1 MSMNQELEK
10 ICNIAGYPIY
20 PWAAYQ
26 LKIRSKNGSLE
37 TRNDDNLLYLAN
49 KGAWVRVVSSV
60 NLESNLME
68 YFNKNLSLGIDTQRR
83 LAENYVL
90 YGGTSTYAFESNQ
103 LNIPQFE
110 VLPQYNISN
119 LEVGDLGNVKG
130 SGMNLRSGIGNNGSY
145 NLLGDKE
152 IQDYGYKPMPGI
164 TSVTIEATGR
174 MGSLRQATVNFKVWD
189 KYQLDVMDALYFRPG
204 FTVLIEYGH
213 AKYYDN
219 QGKLQ
224 SSEQFML
231 DPFLAKL
238 TKEDIN
244 LKLSTNIRK
253 SYGNYG
259 GMLGIVTS
267 FNFSMTQ
274 EGGYDCTI
282 KAMSLGAVMGNY
294 PINHTS
300 TLSNIYYR
308 QLKMY
313 LDSERNEAEIKARDE
328 YKQNLEKLI
337 AEANLVLNRSTD
349 LWAKLKIDDP
359 FSTLL
364 YNTKNISPFNEN
376 IVTISNVSQG
386 SLIPVTGTSTIE
398 QAPYRTTST
407 LNQFDQNTVGLAIVF
422 HGGILPDGTSVS
434 DRINID
440 VPYYTS
446 RVNTEVSN
454 FTGSHDI
461 SKYSTNPLLAYYIPD
476 EIIYFDKLPILSP
489 RSVLNLKYIASQK
502 SIQSQDNS
510 TYVTLNIDYINGLLN
525 GNNSNIK
532 LLNRI
537 NISADTLVDKLILAP
552 DDNSRIVVDVISTN
566 NYATISYKDSI
577 SGIIYQ
583 FTISWP
589 KSEKPPYNYIND
601 NTSTAKSFYNN
612 SNTRYTIDSINVNIN
627 NNSSIVLSVENNPDY
642 KIYLGNVNNFA
653 DLYLISSISGD
664 QSLQLNKTYQNYLN
678 ANAEAE
684 KQVKDVISQKEQ
696 QIANDYN
703 TEQLKATTDSESTLE
718 LMLRSI
724 LLFGINNLEGKNID
738 YSTFI
743 KDLFSEGAYSA
754 IFSGDIPGK
763 PDYSKYNPALFQKYI
778 DGSLTPQERLD
789 TNFRYGNNF
798 YLMSGENAY
807 KNDSNGA
814 FALKNQLRDESCFSL
829 TQQANTFVPQV
840 NFKELFKIVP
850 ITYGESSDLEVNK
863 KPQLSVFINLG
874 LFFLMLNHTGILYNA
889 DTQKTIERGD
899 VITPMT
905 YIDFNPETNFYL
917 SSINQISVDP
927 YKFLV
932 PYNGTAQDY
941 LKMFD
946 ADLVKDGKSI
956 KATSP
961 QKDQNS
967 TADPIQ
973 PTPLFNFDNDR
984 LSGNLPQQKKAMDG
998 KSNGYVGK
1006 LMYVMVDVNYLLEV
1020 IKNLKNGSDTNEVYF
1035 QTTIEQIL
1043 TDLNKS
1049 MGNYNAFR
1057 LSYNDSSNCFV
1068 ITDDQIQSKPD
1079 SQAGSVQTE
1088 MIEDFTTFEIPIYGK
1103 KSIARAFEL
1112 RTDIS
1117 SRLASMIAIASN
1129 PGATSNQV
1137 KTAKNTSDFGV
1148 YNTGSF
1154 DRYIP
1159 MKTDSAATSGSATS
1173 NVPAAELASNF
1184 NNVVKSIYSVTR
1196 ENSNSKDPTIP
1207 QGLFISKESI
1217 ERARTYYIDRMAKI
1231 KNDQAGS
1238 IHAMIIPLKSSITMD
1253 GMAGLYPFQLYTID
1267 EKILPYR
1274 YNSYNLNNKRVA
1286 FSIARMTHTISNNE
1300 WTTSLEGFMTLL
1312 RNPTDD
1318 QNNVKEVTP
1327 TTTNLADKNLAFGN
1341 TGLNQAPINTSKSQT
1356 LTPTFLRSVDQ
1367 ICSTIGCKKD
1377 DMIRVMYAESKLNPN
1392 AFNDK
1397 TNAYGLI
1404 QFTPITYP
1412 TIGVNSYT
1420 DIPSDSIKQLP
1431 YVLKYFQGISPSR
1444 NSYAN
1449 LYELYGAVFLPGI
1462 LTPSNL
1468 QNDNAPLGI
1477 PGRSAE
1483 KISSQNP
1490 DIATAAGKTSGTPL
1504 TIGDFKTYVNQI
1516 SYYI

>member
-20 PWAAYQ
+20 PWAADQ
-26 LKIRSKNGSLE
+26 LKIRSENGSLE

-49 KGAWVRVVSSV
+49 KGAWVRIVSSV

-90 YGGTSTYAFESNQ
+90 YGGTSTYSFQSQ
-103 LNIPQFE
+103 QIIGSLNE
-110 VLPQYNISN
+110 NTMTLDQY
-119 LEVGDLGNVKG
+119 EGGDLYNPKN
-130 SGMNLRSGIGNNGSY
+130 SRMNLRSGIDPNGAY
-145 NLLGDKE
+145 NMFGQKE
-152 IQDYGYKPMPGI
+152 LSDYGYRPMPGI
-164 TSVTIEATGR
+164 TSVTIESTGR

-219 QGKLQ
+219 QGRLQ
-224 SSEQFML
+224 SSEHFML

-328 YKQNLEKLI
+328 AQSNQD
-337 AEANLVLNRSTD
+337 AEIKKAEDALNSSKGA
-349 LWAKLKIDDP
+349 WAKLKIDDP
-359 FSTLL
+359 FKNLL
-364 YNTKNISPFNEN
+364 FNTKNIKIYKGSDKLNFDLEIATAARAIKDARTEKEVEDAQIKYNQLILNSTPPANDEVVTQSTIDYKLTHDISDSKTIDFSKQELTTDPETFINKYYYIESQDGINDGPAVYYNEDSHYIQANPNITVKFDVNKLNSIFLDRGAQGIN
-376 IVTISNVSQG
+376 IVQPPVGNLTLGLTPKYDGNTAFDIIENLRGFSAYPIAYQYGQSGLQFLGDSAKQAAFTIAYYYNDDRNKALGVFNNPNSTYRVEYIKSINKTSKDKKY
-386 SLIPVTGTSTIE
+386 LINIKLQSTENSDYYIE
-398 QAPYRTTST
+398 LGADPFS
-407 LNQFDQNTVGLAIVF
+407 
-422 HGGILPDGTSVS
+422 GGAVS
-434 DRINID
+434 DNY
-440 VPYYTS
+440 YYTS
-446 RVNTEVSN
+446 
-454 FTGSHDI
+454 D
-461 SKYSTNPLLAYYIPD
+461 
-476 EIIYFDKLPILSP
+476 LS
-489 RSVLNLKYIASQK
+489 L
-502 SIQSQDNS
+502 
-510 TYVTLNIDYINGLLN
+510 
-525 GNNSNIK
+525 
-532 LLNRI
+532 
-537 NISADTLVDKLILAP
+537 
-552 DDNSRIVVDVISTN
+552 
-566 NYATISYKDSI
+566 ISYA
-577 SGIIYQ
+577 SGNQ
-583 FTISWP
+583 DLMTN
-589 KSEKPPYNYIND
+589 KPYENYKN
-601 NTSTAKSFYNN
+601 A
-612 SNTRYTIDSINVNIN
+612 
-627 NNSSIVLSVENNPDY
+627 VL
-642 KIYLGNVNNFA
+642 
-653 DLYLISSISGD
+653 
-664 QSLQLNKTYQNYLN
+664 
-678 ANAEAE
+678 EAE
-684 KQVKDVISQKEQ
+684 KRAAEITGKNAEK
-696 QIANDYN
+696 IANDYN

-763 PDYSKYNPALFQKYI
+763 PDYSKYNPAFFQKYI
-778 DGSLTPQERLD
+778 DGSLTPSERLD

-814 FALKNQLRDESCFSL
+814 FALKNQLRDESYFSL

-840 NFKELFKIVP
+840 NFEELFKIVP

-917 SSINQISVDP
+917 SSINQISIDP

-1079 SQAGSVQTE
+1079 SQAGSVHSE
-1088 MIEDFTTFEIPIYGK
+1088 MIKDFTTFEIPIYGK

-1159 MKTDSAATSGSATS
+1159 MKTDSAPTSGSAAS

-1341 TGLNQAPINTSKSQT
+1341 TGCSRTGNYKFEYTSVSGYDAISFSEVKRYLSEKKYSSNIIQSVFSIMYQEARYNDTSFKS
-1356 LTPTFLRSVDQ
+1356 
-1367 ICSTIGCKKD
+1367 IG
-1377 DMIRVMYAESKLNPN
+1377 
-1392 AFNDK
+1392 
-1397 TNAYGLI
+1397 
-1404 QFTPITYP
+1404 
-1412 TIGVNSYT
+1412 
-1420 DIPSDSIKQLP
+1420 
-1431 YVLKYFQGISPSR
+1431 SPSH
-1444 NSYAN
+1444 NYAGIQTDGG
-1449 LYELYGAVFLPGI
+1449 EWKYGDGRITGQTCVPENGTGKYRAFAIFKDSSSFLDFMA
-1462 LTPSNL
+1462 LTVKDKGFDTQLSNTEWAIKYL
-1468 QNDNAPLGI
+1468 ENWVGN
-1477 PGRSAE
+1477 
-1483 KISSQNP
+1483 QNP
-1490 DIATAAGKTSGTPL
+1490 DASIISNKSNIYKNSIAAFANIK
-1504 TIGDFKTYVNQI
+1504 
-1516 SYYI
+1516 